1 MGGVSEERGG
11 LEAGNPP
18 VREHWFMTIADRL
31 KMFEQAAASNTTA
44 SRPTT
49 AAKSWG
55 AARGPSIAEQIKK
68 VRVPLC
74 SVALLWI
81 LLK

>member
-1 MGGVSEERGG
+1 
-11 LEAGNPP
+11 
-18 VREHWFMTIADRL
+18 MTIADRL

-49 AAKSWG
+49 AGGAKSWG

-68 VRVPLC
+68 VRVPMC
-74 SVALLWI
+74 SVALFWI